1 VNTSCSRTVAV
12 VEVNSIAAVVVAV
25 VLFNT
30 TTWALQA
37 ISETTSNALT
47 MTRLLY
53 MLAGTYGAFANRD
66 YKNGAVIMA
75 YCGYMH
81 TEQGFLEARSAI
93 LDRLKRE
100 GYTTKIER
108 EEAIKCGM

>member
-1 VNTSCSRTVAV
+1 MTAMY
-12 VEVNSIAAVVVAV
+12 
-25 VLFNT
+25 
-30 TTWALQA
+30 ALC
-37 ISETTSNALT
+37 
-47 MTRLLY
+47 
-53 MLAGTYGAFANRD
+53 AGTYGAFANRD

-81 TEQGFLEARSAI
+81 TEQELEARSAI